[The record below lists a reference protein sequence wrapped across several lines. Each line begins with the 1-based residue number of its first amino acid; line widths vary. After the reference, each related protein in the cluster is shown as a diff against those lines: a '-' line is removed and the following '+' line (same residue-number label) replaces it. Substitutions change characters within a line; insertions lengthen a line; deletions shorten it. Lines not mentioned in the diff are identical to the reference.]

1 MAQKKG
7 EIVVGLDIGTT
18 KICCIVGE
26 VGPDGINVIGIGT
39 HPSRG
44 LRKGVV
50 INIEATVSSI
60 HKAVEEA
67 ELMAG
72 AEISAVY
79 AGIAGGHIRGFNSQG
94 VVAVKDKEVRQGDLE
109 RVLDAARAINIPQD
123 REILHVLP
131 QEYIIDEQ
139 DGIREPLGMSGVR
152 LEAKVHIV
160 TAAVSSAQNIVKCC
174 GRTGLQVADI
184 VLEPLASAEAV
195 LAEEEKEL
203 GVALVDIGGGT
214 TDLAIFSGGAIQHT
228 SVIPLGGNHLTN
240 DIATGLRL
248 PLDQA
253 EEVKKKYGYALRSG
267 VGAEEFFSVKT
278 FGEEEPV
285 RISRQDLAH
294 VIEARVEEIF
304 ALTLQEIKRSGY
316 DGLLPA
322 GMVLTGGTSA
332 LPGIRQLASKV
343 LGMPV
348 RTAQP
353 EHLVGLV
360 DQLKSPAYSTG
371 VGLLHWAAALTEEDV
386 SPSHGRKG
394 RSPKGETRM
403 NLDPVRDWFK
413 RLLP

>member
-7 EIVVGLDIGTT
+7 NIIVGLDIGTT

-26 VGPDGINVIGIGT
+26 VTPDGIDVIGIGT

-50 INIEATVSSI
+50 INIEATVASI
-60 HKAVEEA
+60 RRAVEEA

-94 VVAVKDKEVRQGDLE
+94 
-109 RVLDAARAINIPQD
+109 

-240 DIATGLRL
+240 DIAVGLRT
-248 PLDQA
+248 PMVEAEKIKVKFGSAQSASLDKDDTI
-253 EEVKKKYGYALRSG
+253 EVPS
-267 VGAEEFFSVKT
+267 VGGRAPRVLNRRILCEII
-278 FGEEEPV
+278 EP
-285 RISRQDLAH
+285 
-294 VIEARVEEIF
+294 RVEELFQLIHRESQK
-304 ALTLQEIKRSGY
+304 AGQEDLLASG
-316 DGLLPA
+316 A
-322 GMVLTGGTSA
+322 VLTGGTTN
-332 LPGIRQLASKV
+332 LHGMPELAEEV
-343 LGMPV
+343 LGLPV
-348 RTAQP
+348 RRGLP
-353 EHLVGLV
+353 RDVGGLTDV
-360 DQLKSPAYSTG
+360 VKSPQYATA
-371 VGLLHWAAALTEEDV
+371 VGLLHYATKQASENRAYLGAGDGASIRE
-386 SPSHGRKG
+386 
-394 RSPKGETRM
+394 
-403 NLDPVRDWFK
+403 
-413 RLLP
+413 RLLSWVKELF

>member
-26 VGPDGINVIGIGT
+26 VTPDGIDVIGIGT

-50 INIEATVSSI
+50 INIEATVASI
-60 HKAVEEA
+60 RRAVEEA

-72 AEISAVY
+72 VEISAVY
-79 AGIAGGHIRGFNSQG
+79 AGIAGGHIRGFNSHG
-94 VVAVKDKEVRQGDLE
+94 VVAIKDKEVRAGDIA

-139 DGIREPLGMSGVR
+139 DGIREPLGMNGVR

-160 TAAVSSAQNIVKCC
+160 TAAVSSAQNIIKCC
-174 GRTGLQVADI
+174 ARTGLTVLDV

-214 TDLAIFSGGAIQHT
+214 TDLVIFSNGAIQHT

-240 DIATGLRL
+240 DIAVGLRT
-248 PLDQA
+248 PMHEAERIKVRFGSAQAAMLDKD
-253 EEVKKKYGYALRSG
+253 ETVEVPS
-267 VGAEEFFSVKT
+267 VGGRPPRVLSRRILCEIV
-278 FGEEEPV
+278 EP
-285 RISRQDLAH
+285 
-294 VIEARVEEIF
+294 RVEELFQLVHREIQK
-304 ALTLQEIKRSGY
+304 AGQEDLLASG
-316 DGLLPA
+316 L
-322 GMVLTGGTSA
+322 VLTGGST
-332 LPGIRQLASKV
+332 LLHGMPELAEEV
-343 LGMPV
+343 LGLPV
-348 RTAQP
+348 RRGLPRGIGGLTDVVGSPQHATA
-353 EHLVGLV
+353 
-360 DQLKSPAYSTG
+360 
-371 VGLLHWAAALTEEDV
+371 VGLLLYGARQGGKAFL
-386 SPSHGRKG
+386 
-394 RSPKGETRM
+394 RSGD
-403 NLDPVRDWFK
+403 NASLRDKFVGFFK
-413 RLLP
+413 ELF

>member
-26 VGPDGINVIGIGT
+26 VNPDGIDVIGIGT

-94 VVAVKDKEVRQGDLE
+94 VVAVKAKEVKDGDLD

-174 GRTGLQVADI
+174 GRTGLSVVDI
-184 VLEPLASAEAV
+184 VLEPPASAEAT
-195 LAEEEKEL
+195 LADEEKEL
-203 GVALVDIGGGT
+203 GVALVDVGGGT
-214 TDLAIFSGGAIQHT
+214 TDLGIFSGGGGPHNKE
-228 SVIPLGGNHLTN
+228 IPPRGDPFANGNR
-240 DIATGLRL
+240 G
-248 PLDQA
+248 
-253 EEVKKKYGYALRSG
+253 
-267 VGAEEFFSVKT
+267 
-278 FGEEEPV
+278 
-285 RISRQDLAH
+285 
-294 VIEARVEEIF
+294 
-304 ALTLQEIKRSGY
+304 
-316 DGLLPA
+316 
-322 GMVLTGGTSA
+322 
-332 LPGIRQLASKV
+332 
-343 LGMPV
+343 
-348 RTAQP
+348 
-353 EHLVGLV
+353 
-360 DQLKSPAYSTG
+360 
-371 VGLLHWAAALTEEDV
+371 
-386 SPSHGRKG
+386 
-394 RSPKGETRM
+394 
-403 NLDPVRDWFK
+403 
-413 RLLP
+413 

>member
-26 VGPDGINVIGIGT
+26 VTPDGIDVIGIGT

-50 INIEATVSSI
+50 INIEATVASI

-72 AEISAVY
+72 AEISTVF

-94 VVAVKDKEVRQGDLE
+94 VVAVKDKEVKQGDLD

-203 GVALVDIGGGT
+203 GIG
-214 TDLAIFSGGAIQHT
+214 L
-228 SVIPLGGNHLTN
+228 
-240 DIATGLRL
+240 
-248 PLDQA
+248 
-253 EEVKKKYGYALRSG
+253 
-267 VGAEEFFSVKT
+267 
-278 FGEEEPV
+278 
-285 RISRQDLAH
+285 
-294 VIEARVEEIF
+294 
-304 ALTLQEIKRSGY
+304 
-316 DGLLPA
+316 
-322 GMVLTGGTSA
+322 VLTGGTTN
-332 LPGIRQLASKV
+332 LHGMPELAEEV
-343 LGMPV
+343 LGLPV
-348 RTAQP
+348 RRGLPRGIGGLTDVVRSPQHATA
-353 EHLVGLV
+353 
-360 DQLKSPAYSTG
+360 
-371 VGLLHWAAALTEEDV
+371 VGLLLYGARQ
-386 SPSHGRKG
+386 GRENRAYLGVGDGASIRERFLSWVK
-394 RSPKGETRM
+394 E
-403 NLDPVRDWFK
+403 LF
-413 RLLP
+413 